1 MHRFAGPA
9 TGVFCRKPLGQLMK
23 PIIFGCL
30 GPTLSDH
37 ERAVFAK
44 HQPAGFILFSR
55 NIQTPDQVSELTQ
68 SLRASVGRDDVLIGI
83 DQEGGRVQRMTEPH
97 WRKYPPM
104 KLFGDCARFDIVR
117 AETALEATVRLMSD
131 DLRRVGINM
140 NCAPVLDLPI
150 EGSDDIIGDRAF
162 SEDLRIVRE
171 LGRVVLY
178 SMPSYGVLPV
188 IKHMPGH
195 GRALVDSHLE
205 LPHVKTPYQK
215 LVETDFCPFRK
226 LRHAPLAMS
235 AHIVFESVDP
245 DRPATLSPKVIQQ
258 VIRHEIG
265 FEGLLMT
272 DDLSMKALSGGFSE
286 RADAALRA
294 GCDLLLHCN
303 GDMSEMKAIAEA
315 VPEASDILQRTIEER
330 VRQVHIKNPRDRQE
344 LEHDFTVQMQRLK
357 EKTEEADYWNS

>member
-1 MHRFAGPA
+1 
-9 TGVFCRKPLGQLMK
+9 MK
-23 PIIFGCL
+23 PIIFGCS

-37 ERAVFAK
+37 ERAFFAK
-44 HQPAGFILFSR
+44 HQPAGFILFAR
-55 NIQTPDQVSELTQ
+55 NIESPEQVSELTQ
-68 SLRASVGRDDVLIGI
+68 SLRSAVGREDVLIGI
-83 DQEGGRVQRMTEPH
+83 DQEGGRVQRMNEPH

-104 KLFGDCARFDIVR
+104 KLFGDCARQDIVQ

-162 SEDLRIVRE
+162 SDDLRIVRE

-195 GRALVDSHLE
+195 GRALVDSHHE
-205 LPHVKTPYQK
+205 LPRVKNAYQE
-215 LVETDFCPFRK
+215 LVESDFYPFRK
-226 LRHAPLAMS
+226 LRHSPFAMT
-235 AHIVFESVDP
+235 AHIVFEAVDP
-245 DRPATLSPKVIQQ
+245 ERPATLSPRVIQQ

-265 FEGLLMT
+265 FDGLLMT
-272 DDLSMKALSGGFSE
+272 DDLSMEALSGDFGA
-286 RADAALRA
+286 RAQAALKA

-315 VPEASDILQRTIEER
+315 VQEADDTLKRTIADL
-330 VRQVHIKNPRDRQE
+330 VRQVRVTEPRDRKE
-344 LEHDFTVQMQRLK
+344 LEHDFAFQMQGLK
-357 EKTEEADYWNS
+357 AKTKDADYWKS